1 MLGEK
6 KLVKKILQLVVDQL
20 MSQIN
25 PTLINNKIR
34 KLEEEVKELK
44 ENQKMKICKCKEV
57 NNG

>member
-44 ENQKMKICKCKEV
+44 ENQKMKTCKCKEAYDA
-57 NNG
+57 

>member
-1 MLGEK
+1 
-6 KLVKKILQLVVDQL
+6 

-44 ENQKMKICKCKEV
+44 ENQKMKTCKCKEAYDA
-57 NNG
+57 